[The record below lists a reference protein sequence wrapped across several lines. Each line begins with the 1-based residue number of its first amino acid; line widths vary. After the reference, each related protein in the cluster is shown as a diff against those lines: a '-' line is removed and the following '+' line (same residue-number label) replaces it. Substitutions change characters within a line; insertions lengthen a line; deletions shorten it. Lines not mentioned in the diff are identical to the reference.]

1 MTNVNANQHSALLAQ
16 NIWELHSVEISTCFT
31 VDLTQNVSGLR
42 EIELETSPPDSHN
55 LRRHSVLLENFFEHC
70 VIGLSIKH
78 DNDHTGMLEL
88 AIRHH
93 VLNEL
98 LL

>member
-1 MTNVNANQHSALLAQ
+1 VTNVNANQHSALLAQ

-31 VDLTQNVSGLR
+31 VDLTQNISGLR
-42 EIELETSPPDSHN
+42 EIELKTISDSHY

-70 VIGLSIKH
+70 VIVLSIEH
-78 DNDHTGMLEL
+78 DNDHAGMLEL